1 MIIQTMKEGA
11 GLVVTVSGR
20 MDAVTAP
27 EYEQKFEEMLSNG
40 ETDFVI
46 DFEKLEY
53 ISSAG
58 LRALLSTSKK
68 IRNKNGKIHLANV
81 CGNVREVFDISGFTG
96 IFQVHGS
103 VAEALA
109 VIAG

>member
-1 MIIQTMKEGA
+1 MVIHTLKEPA
-11 GLVVTVSGR
+11 AMVVSVSGR

-27 EYEQKFEEMLSNG
+27 EYEQKFEEMLSSG

-46 DFEKLEY
+46 DFSKLEY

-68 IRNKNGKIHLANV
+68 IRGNNGKIHLANV
-81 CGNVREVFDISGFTG
+81 IGNVREVFDISGFSG
-96 IFQVHGS
+96 IFPVQAS
-103 VAEALA
+103 VAAALK
-109 VIAG
+109 VITG